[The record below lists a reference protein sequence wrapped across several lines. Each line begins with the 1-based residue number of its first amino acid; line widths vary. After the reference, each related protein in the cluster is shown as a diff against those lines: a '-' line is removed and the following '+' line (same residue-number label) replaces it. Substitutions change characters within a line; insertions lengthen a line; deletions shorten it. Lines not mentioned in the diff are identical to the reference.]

1 MFVPQPCDLRRFSL
15 VFGSRRLAPHPVVE
29 ARIAPNQSA
38 TTKDAMRI
46 AVAIILF
53 LLWWLG
59 IFGTYAIGSSADL
72 LLVIALLLLVV
83 ELRFGDV

>member
-1 MFVPQPCDLRRFSL
+1 
-15 VFGSRRLAPHPVVE
+15 
-29 ARIAPNQSA
+29 
-38 TTKDAMRI
+38 MRI

-53 LLWWLG
+53 LLWLLG

-83 ELRFGDV
+83 ELRLGDV